1 MLFAMLY
8 LVSAAGA
15 TRFTDNAVLDVAA
28 KAYCQS
34 PATAEDQYG
43 PIADWDVGEITS
55 MRMLFCVDSFVTC
68 SSSCKSFNADL
79 SKWDTGKVTRMDV
92 SGSRP
97 WQLPRP
103 PAARPPTSIH
113 PREPLLYRH
122 AAPSC
127 RGPACTAVDVP
138 RLLVLH

>member
-28 KAYCQS
+28 KAYCSS
-34 PATAEDQYG
+34 PADAEDQYG

-55 MRMLFCVDSFVTC
+55 MRTLFCAHSDSFGTC
-68 SSSCKSFNADL
+68 SASCKSFNANL
-79 SKWDTGKVTRMDV
+79 SKWDTGKVTDMLV

-103 PAARPPTSIH
+103 PAA
-113 PREPLLYRH
+113 
-122 AAPSC
+122 
-127 RGPACTAVDVP
+127 
-138 RLLVLH
+138 

>member
-1 MLFAMLY
+1 MSRSSVLRAMLVAMLY
-8 LVSAAGA
+8 LVCATGA
-15 TRFTDNAVLDVAA
+15 TRFTDNAALDVAA

-55 MRMLFCVDSFVTC
+55 MRSLFCAYSDSYYTC
-68 SSSCKSFNADL
+68 STSCSSFNANL
-79 SKWDTGKVTRMDV
+79 SKWDTGNVTDMLV

-103 PAARPPTSIH
+103 PAA
-113 PREPLLYRH
+113 
-122 AAPSC
+122 
-127 RGPACTAVDVP
+127 
-138 RLLVLH
+138 